1 MFGIAELEAAILVDG
16 RLQRAGGRIRLGAA
30 VDGEGFDVKGFGH
43 CKLLSR
49 KGSPAV
55 LASFLGHVQQVKK
68 ADKRFHRRNETVM
81 KKTHLAIFFA
91 LPKKTLNCYKILLY
105 Y

>member
-1 MFGIAELEAAILVDG
+1 MLGIAELEAAILVNG
-16 RLQRAGGRIRLGAA
+16 WLQRAGGRVWLGTT
-30 VDGEGFDVKGFGH
+30 VDGKGFDVAGFGH
-43 CKLLSR
+43 CKRLSR

-55 LASFLGHVQQVKK
+55 LASFLGHVQRVKK
-68 ADKRFHRRNETVM
+68 AGKRFHRRNETVM